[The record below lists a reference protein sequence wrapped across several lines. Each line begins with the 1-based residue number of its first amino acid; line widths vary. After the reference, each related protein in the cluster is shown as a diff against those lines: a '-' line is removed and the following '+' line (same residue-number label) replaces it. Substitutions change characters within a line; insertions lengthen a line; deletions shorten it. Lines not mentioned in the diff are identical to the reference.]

1 MYDMHYDLLTIL
13 YFNMMKNNKFANKEK
28 LIKDLRK
35 IYRQD
40 NVLGGL
46 INLYFMTPSE
56 MKEELD
62 ISLEEMKDIKKM
74 FSKSIQ
80 FLNRMKDAGV
90 IPITTNFIYSIEGC
104 DYIDSMKTLKE
115 LYHLGLRSILPVWN
129 HQNQYGS
136 GNRSESGLTEKG
148 KELIEKAIELGIII
162 DVSHANQQTFDDIL
176 KVYQAKRKEN
186 SIIIASHSNVRTLCD
201 RNRNLTDQQLRQ
213 LKEVNGYIGLFTNGN
228 FLSKNNEKL
237 SYHKRQI
244 QFLKHLDYLI
254 NIIGYDIDKIVLATD
269 DMNFNPDESYHHL
282 EAFSIENI
290 GIEIY
295 QLIANQYGESIA
307 RKITRENTEH
317 IIMQV
322 NHQNQKIYHK

>member
-13 YFNMMKNNKFANKEK
+13 YFNMMENNKFANKEK

-40 NVLGGL
+40 NILGGI
-46 INLYFMTPSE
+46 INLYFMPPDE

-62 ISLEEMKDIKKM
+62 ISLKEMADIKKM
-74 FSKSIQ
+74 FPRSIQ

-90 IPITTNFIYSIEGC
+90 IPSTTNFIYSIEGC
-104 DYIDSMKTLKE
+104 DYIDNIKTLEE

-136 GNRSESGLTEKG
+136 GNRSESGLTEQG
-148 KELIEKAIELGIII
+148 KELTEKAIELGIII

-176 KVYQAKRKEN
+176 KVYQAKRKEI
-186 SIIIASHSNVRTLCD
+186 SIIMASHSNIRTLCD

-228 FLSKNNEKL
+228 FLSKNNEHL
-237 SYHKRQI
+237 SYHERQI

-269 DMNFNPDESYHHL
+269 DMNFNLDESYHHL
-282 EAFSIENI
+282 EAFPIENI

-307 RKITRENTEH
+307 RKIIRENAEH
-317 IIMQV
+317 IIVQV